1 MPKTRGSWKAEIS
14 NWDGIRLKQVR
25 VMQGN
30 ISQEDFAKLANVTK
44 FHVSDIES
52 GRIKPSSNV
61 IAAVAKLGYDIN
73 WFLNGISS
81 KDETININVPIF
93 SVMSNMKLLNFQ
105 QATFISNFVDEYV
118 KSLNIEKTSEKTVK
132 SNRGNRSTK

>member
-61 IAAVAKLGYDIN
+61 IAAVAKLGYDIIGKKKKMHLSL
-73 WFLNGISS
+73 F
-81 KDETININVPIF
+81 
-93 SVMSNMKLLNFQ
+93 KLKLKM
-105 QATFISNFVDEYV
+105 V
-118 KSLNIEKTSEKTVK
+118 
-132 SNRGNRSTK
+132 R